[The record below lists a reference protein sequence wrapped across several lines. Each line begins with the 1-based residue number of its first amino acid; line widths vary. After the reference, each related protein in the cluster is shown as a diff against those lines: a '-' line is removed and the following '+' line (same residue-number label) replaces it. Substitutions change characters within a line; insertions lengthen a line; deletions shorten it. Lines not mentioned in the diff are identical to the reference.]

1 MKNKIMQIED
11 LDVIHFGPLALVDN
25 VLQDLHNSSHHT
37 KAEFKVIL
45 FYYSFKIIISKFL
58 TSLTSCRLLSKHLG
72 LFLGMISGCKQI
84 FFLADAP

>member
-11 LDVIHFGPLALVDN
+11 LDFIHLGPLALVDN
-25 VLQDLHNSSHHT
+25 VLQDLHNSSHHMKT
-37 KAEFKVIL
+37 EFKVIL
-45 FYYSFKIIISKFL
+45 FYYSFKIIISKFS

-72 LFLGMISGCKQI
+72 LFLGMVSGCKQI

>member
-1 MKNKIMQIED
+1 MQIED
-11 LDVIHFGPLALVDN
+11 LDVIHFGPLAFVDN

-72 LFLGMISGCKQI
+72 LFLGMVSGCKRI